1 MAAGQRAFRIS
12 KSIAGAA
19 FLLLGMFIL
28 YANLAAA
35 VARSSHVLAHSAE
48 ALGVVPALVLAA
60 SQAVH
65 ACAFNHQRFFQQMLA
80 SSWPLLLVIF
90 GTVLSKDTFA
100 DNSKHTYQKN
110 KRKRPRLG
118 RGLKTC
124 VT

>member
-1 MAAGQRAFRIS
+1 MAARQRALRIS

-19 FLLLGMFIL
+19 LLLLGMFIL

-35 VARSSHVLAHSAE
+35 VARSSHVLAHSAQ
-48 ALGVVPALVLAA
+48 ALGVVPALVLAV

-65 ACAFNHQRFFQQMLA
+65 ACAFNHQRFSQQMLA

-100 DNSKHTYQKN
+100 DCSNHLPEK
-110 KRKRPRLG
+110 
-118 RGLKTC
+118 
-124 VT
+124 

>member
-1 MAAGQRAFRIS
+1 MAARQRAFRVS

-19 FLLLGMFIL
+19 ILLLGMFTL

-35 VARSSHVLAHSAE
+35 VTRSSHILAHSAE

-65 ACAFNHQRFFQQMLA
+65 SCTFNHQHFVQGLFLQMLA

-90 GTVLSKDTFA
+90 GTVLSKDTLA
-100 DNSKHTYQKN
+100 DKPKQIPQK
-110 KRKRPRLG
+110 
-118 RGLKTC
+118 
-124 VT
+124 

>member
-1 MAAGQRAFRIS
+1 MAARQRAFRIS

-19 FLLLGMFIL
+19 LLLLGMFIL

-65 ACAFNHQRFFQQMLA
+65 ACAFNHQRFFQGLFRQMLA

-100 DNSKHTYQKN
+100 DNSKHIPEK
-110 KRKRPRLG
+110 
-118 RGLKTC
+118 
-124 VT
+124 